1 MNRTVIGILT
11 IALSCCLPLR
21 AQASDFV
28 LDSIA
33 TFTYPSAGNLG
44 GSDCWGWKAPDGT
57 LYGLMGVRNGIAVV
71 NVSARLP
78 VQVVPGPQNSCS
90 AYWRDIKTYQH
101 YAYCTSE
108 CLGTN
113 QGLMIID
120 LQYLPDSV
128 HFVKSIPVHP
138 SGDVTSHNLSIDT
151 LNGFAYLEG
160 RNQAAMSIHVF
171 SLADPENPVHVHS
184 FGDAIGIHDVLAT
197 DDTIYVADG
206 NAPTISIYNMAVK
219 TAPVL
224 ISRVTIPSA
233 GYVHNVWPT
242 DDRQHMVTTE
252 ETTGKTIKVWDISNL
267 SNVQLAGSFLG
278 NSNVAH
284 NVHCWGDFVYISH
297 YAAGVE
303 VWNIANPSAPTV
315 VARFDTWPTASG
327 FDGCWGAFPFADS
340 GYVYGS
346 NMNGKFFILQLRDTT
361 VVADA
366 DSDGVGNLTD
376 NCPLL
381 ANPLQEDADH
391 DSIGDL
397 CDNCPDNANPAQQD
411 SDNDG
416 IGDACDALCGDS
428 DGSASLSISD
438 AVFVINYIF
447 AGGPAPNPMDAGDVN
462 CDGNV
467 NISDAVY
474 LISFIFV
481 GGTNPCA
488 NCL

>member
-1 MNRTVIGILT
+1 MRRFVT
-11 IALSCCLPLR
+11 ALCLLSLPLLFN
-21 AQASDFV
+21 QSFASNFV

-33 TFTYPSAGNLG
+33 TFTYPSAGSLG
-44 GSDCWGWKAPDGT
+44 GSDCWGWKGPDGR
-57 LYGLMGVRNGIAVV
+57 LYAIMGVRDGIAVV
-71 NVSARLP
+71 NVTDRQH
-78 VQVVPGPQNSCS
+78 VQLVTGPKTSCS

-108 CLGTN
+108 CTGTN
-113 QGLMIID
+113 AGLMIID

-128 HFVKSIPVHP
+128 HYVKSIPVHP

-160 RNQAAMSIHVF
+160 RNQANMSIHVWN
-171 SLADPENPVHVHS
+171 LADPENPAHVHS
-184 FGDAIGIHDVLAT
+184 FGDAVGIHDVLAT
-197 DDTIYVADG
+197 DDTLYVADG
-206 NAPTISIYNMAVK
+206 NAPTISIYNMTVK
-219 TAPVL
+219 TAPQL
-224 ISRVTIPSA
+224 ITRVTIPSA

-242 DDRQHMVTTE
+242 DDRRHIVTTE
-252 ETTGKTIKVWDISNL
+252 ETFGKTMKIFNIEDFD
-267 SNVQLAGSFLG
+267 NVQLVGSFLG

-284 NVHCWGDFVYISH
+284 NVHCWNDYVYVSH

-303 VWNIANPSAPTV
+303 VWDISNPAVPSV
-315 VARFDTWPTASG
+315 VARFDTWPTTSG

-346 NMNGKFFILQLRDTT
+346 NMNGNFFILQLRDTT
-361 VVADA
+361 IAADG
-366 DSDGVGNLTD
+366 DLDGVSDPID

-397 CDNCPDNANPAQQD
+397 CDNCPNNSNPGQED
-411 SDNDG
+411 SDNDD

-428 DGSASLSISD
+428 DSSSVLSISD
-438 AVFVINYIF
+438 AVYLISYIF
-447 AGGPAPNPMDAGDVN
+447 SGGPAPDPFDVGDVDCN
-462 CDGNV
+462 GIV

-474 LISFIFV
+474 LIGFV
-481 GGTNPCA
+481 FNGGLNPCA